1 MSEIDCVRIGSTQ
14 GTGNPAGTTE
24 LLTAISPGK
33 FTFSNDAKQS
43 VQL

>member
-14 GTGNPAGTTE
+14 GTGNPGTTE